1 MTNLH
6 LSRTQTVGLCLLGVA
21 LAAAG
26 LLIGWPTAEP
36 GASAPEAVIGPVSRA
51 TPFVRSMQDTLPDG
65 DLQALQNGVSAG
77 GASGGLAYGELK
89 RLFDYYLSAVGEQS
103 IETITLQ
110 IRGELDRRLPPEQ
123 AKKAQRLLGLYI
135 AFKRELVRVESQ
147 PQLAGNGLQAI
158 RGRFLAMQ
166 DIRARYF
173 SAEESQG
180 MFGFDDR
187 YDMDAI
193 ARLEVSQNPELT
205 AAQKKERLAALD
217 AALPEQLRKEREATS
232 IVVRMEQQAQELRA
246 KGGSEDDVYRMR
258 ARELD
263 PQAAARLAEVDREEA
278 TWKGRITR
286 YQEERN
292 KLLLSLGNASA
303 SERDASLTQ
312 LQQSS
317 FSEAERPR
325 LKAYE

>member
-1 MTNLH
+1 MH
-6 LSRTQTVGLCLLGVA
+6 LSRTQQVGLGLLSMAVVA
-21 LAAAG
+21 GGWLAWWPAAG
-26 LLIGWPTAEP
+26 SVTPPA
-36 GASAPEAVIGPVSRA
+36 AVIGPVSRA

-65 DLQALQNGVSAG
+65 DLQAIQKGLAASAP
-77 GASGGLAYGELK
+77 GGLAYGELK

-110 IRGELDRRLPPEQ
+110 IRSELDRRLPPEQ

-135 AFKRELVRVESQ
+135 EFKRELVRVESQ
-147 PQLAGNGLQAI
+147 PQLVGNGLQAI

-166 DIRARYF
+166 DMRARYF
-173 SAEESQG
+173 SAEESEG

-193 ARLEVSQNPELT
+193 ARLEVSQNPALSAE
-205 AAQKKERLAALD
+205 QKKQQLAALD

-232 IVVRMEQQAQELRA
+232 MVVRLEQQAQELRA

-258 ARELD
+258 AKELD
-263 PQAAARLAEVDREEA
+263 PQAAARLADVDREEA
-278 TWKGRITR
+278 AWKGRIAR
-286 YQEERN
+286 YLEERS
-292 KLLLSLGNASA
+292 KLLQSQANASE
-303 SERDASLTQ
+303 SERQASLAQ

-325 LKAYE
+325 LRAYE